1 MKRET
6 ISLALNRLNDR
17 HITDTETFSPG
28 AVQSSPERIEHM
40 KKKRIVT
47 LALAAVLLLALGI
60 SAYAAW
66 GAPRY
71 TGTHPMPDTA
81 EYSGLSEL
89 PKVEKVVDYPVTVPE
104 RFSNGYA
111 FAGLRVDGQAVFG
124 ESNEVLREYYAV
136 TATYSVTGAR
146 DLTLHLSPVL
156 EIEGGSEAPVRTPSE
171 RRTVDGVTVDL
182 NLDRYRVVPEDYEKT
197 EEDLAREAAGHYYI
211 SFGSDRIEEREVASA
226 GFVLDGVNYTLMDM
240 TADDDALETLFGMAE
255 ELIGAAKA

>member
-6 ISLALNRLNDR
+6 ISLALNSLNDR

-71 TGTHPMPDTA
+71 TGTHRMPGVA
-81 EYSGLSEL
+81 EYTGLSDL
-89 PKVEKVVDYPVTVPE
+89 PKAEKAIGNPLTIPE

-111 FAGLRVDGQAVFG
+111 FNGFRVDGQAVFG

-136 TATYSVTGAR
+136 RVTYSSTGTR

-156 EIEGGSEAPVRTPSE
+156 EIEDGSEAPVRAPSE
-171 RRTVDGVTVDL
+171 RRMVGGVTVDL
-182 NLDRYRVVPEDYEKT
+182 NLDHYKVVPENYEKT

-211 SFGSDRIEEREVASA
+211 SFGSDRIEEREIASA
-226 GFVLDGVNYTLMDM
+226 GFELDGVNYTLMDM